1 MYAWNYPNI
10 YKSNNNNKNYL
21 KQLDANNSEH
31 EL

>member
-1 MYAWNYPNI
+1 MHETIQIFIEAKIN
-10 YKSNNNNKNYL
+10 SKNYL

>member
-10 YKSNNNNKNYL
+10 YKSNNNSKNYL